1 MQAKYFI
8 KYGIR
13 QNPSLNQYS
22 PAWFKL
28 QFWSPHPGVA
38 CLFSLAS
45 LTAIIPPKLSQARQL
60 WLCTDRTF
68 GSIITIPGADAPAFV
83 RALTRPKP
91 KPPFEWAFHVF
102 TTIQSKEKEDKK
114 VCFVL

>member
-1 MQAKYFI
+1 MTKTANKPELVVSSKYR
-8 KYGIR
+8 YTQVR
-13 QNPSLNQYS
+13 
-22 PAWFKL
+22 A
-28 QFWSPHPGVA
+28 VA
-38 CLFSLAS
+38 L
-45 LTAIIPPKLSQARQL
+45 PP
-60 WLCTDRTF
+60 TYVVD
-68 GSIITIPGADAPAFV
+68 TIPGADAPAFV